1 MTGDELKELL
11 AAAERTPG
19 WLGAKLTK
27 TSGGGLSRTHV
38 MRWVRG
44 EREVPER
51 YIERIRLLLPP
62 VPR

>member
-1 MTGDELKELL
+1 MSGNELKGLL
-11 AAAERTPG
+11 ADAERTPG

-27 TSGGGLSRTHV
+27 TSGGGLSRTQV

-51 YIERIRLLLPP
+51 YVERIRELLAP